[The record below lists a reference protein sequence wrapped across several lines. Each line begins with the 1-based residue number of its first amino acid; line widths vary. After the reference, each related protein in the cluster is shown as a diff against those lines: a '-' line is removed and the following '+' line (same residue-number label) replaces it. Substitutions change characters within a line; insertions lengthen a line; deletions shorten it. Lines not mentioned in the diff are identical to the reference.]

1 MARKKDANPKQHHRH
16 HHHRHNSS
24 SPKQFPEPVPRTDL
38 AHRLRFPIAV
48 AASLIIEWVLGAGF
62 AYSGVATTGGIRNG
76 VEAWV
81 MAGWRVVEVGVVEG
95 GGWGV
100 RDTALLGLLARL
112 PEAYLLGLF
121 YHSPPLDILARVATH
136 LLSLTLPF
144 ALFRWRFSSSPVE
157 ALKGLLFSTNPS
169 ITLLTASIYAVIAYA
184 SFLTYAP
191 THLAAHFYGIPD
203 VSFTHTAQFP
213 GLVGWFLPVGV
224 VVGWFVYNPAAAV
237 AAVVALEAV
246 PRLGGNVVDS
256 PAERLWQRL
265 YREYWTQLAP
275 RTKEIVRRTAAV
287 AVVGGG
293 NAGLRTW
300 AMIEGVDGI
309 GAAEYAGLWKLGAVV
324 TGVVYWWV
332 GNV

>member
-1 MARKKDANPKQHHRH
+1 MR
-16 HHHRHNSS
+16 
-24 SPKQFPEPVPRTDL
+24 
-38 AHRLRFPIAV
+38 
-48 AASLIIEWVLGAGF
+48 
-62 AYSGVATTGGIRNG
+62 GGCSDDDG
-76 VEAWV
+76 V
-81 MAGWRVVEVGVVEG
+81 MAL
-95 GGWGV
+95 V

-121 YHSPPLDILARVATH
+121 YHSRPLDILARVAMH
-136 LLSLTLPF
+136 VFSLTLPYTP
-144 ALFRWRFSSSPVE
+144 FRQRLGNPVE
-157 ALKGLLFSTNPS
+157 ALKTLIVATNLS

-191 THLAAHFYGIPD
+191 THLAAYFYGIPD
-203 VSFTHTAQFP
+203 ISFAYMTQFP
-213 GLVGWFLPVGV
+213 ALVGWFLPVGV
-224 VVGWFVYNPAAAV
+224 LVGWFVYNPAAA
-237 AAVVALEAV
+237 A
-246 PRLGGNVVDS
+246 PRAGGSKGDL
-256 PAERLWQRL
+256 PAERIWQKLCRK
-265 YREYWTQLAP
+265 YWTQLAP

-309 GAAEYAGLWKLGAVV
+309 GAAEYAGLWKLGAIV